1 MPFNEDGEATKRRCL
16 YLWRG
21 VHADTGGDVLPCY
34 KIAYPL
40 DNILDTP
47 LSGAIQDD
55 GYRRFR
61 LLFEKNGVLPICR
74 RCCKL

>member
-1 MPFNEDGEATKRRCL
+1 M
-16 YLWRG
+16 
-21 VHADTGGDVLPCY
+21 DTSGDVFPCY

-40 DNILDTP
+40 GNILDTP
-47 LSGAIQDD
+47 LSEAIQDE